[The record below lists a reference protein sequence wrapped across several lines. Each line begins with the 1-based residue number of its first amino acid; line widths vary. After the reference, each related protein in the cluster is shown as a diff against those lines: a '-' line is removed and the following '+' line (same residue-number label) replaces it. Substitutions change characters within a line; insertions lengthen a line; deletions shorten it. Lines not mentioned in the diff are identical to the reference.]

1 MCPFLHF
8 FANITDC
15 YVCFCCYAMTLLY
28 DIQMP
33 ATGCYNGQSINL
45 PINDLTLKGLR
56 GYCNI
61 IYWMCAAAHREI
73 SRGAHLYNKVCRLSC
88 VFCMVCVHR
97 AFVLIFSA
105 SFLAR
110 ALGRSGARKW
120 KCCIAHQA
128 GTFFHFSGR
137 GISLIRTPTG
147 SCACIQ
153 SVALQMEQR
162 NAAESAAAR
171 LHANHARTREC
182 TFAFH

>member
-1 MCPFLHF
+1 
-8 FANITDC
+8 
-15 YVCFCCYAMTLLY
+15 
-28 DIQMP
+28 MP

-45 PINDLTLKGLR
+45 PINDLTLEGLW

-73 SRGAHLYNKVCRLSC
+73 SRGAHLYNKVCRLSS

-105 SFLAR
+105 SFLASAR
-110 ALGRSGARKW
+110 ALLGAVE
-120 KCCIAHQA
+120 
-128 GTFFHFSGR
+128 R
-137 GISLIRTPTG
+137 GNGNAASLIKQAPFPISKAEEFLSSGHQRVRAAV
-147 SCACIQ
+147 CAHASNPSLCRW
-153 SVALQMEQR
+153 SREMPP
-162 NAAESAAAR
+162 SAAAR